1 MVMDQT
7 RDGFERLA
15 REGAGNAQI
24 NSFYNDA
31 ITKLDEKLDFG
42 DMNVWL
48 NRYMGAQNWWKG
60 QALASPG
67 FLVRN
72 SMGGAFNMYLD
83 NIPVRYAIRFHKY
96 NTKIADEGLEAADAW
111 ARKRFG
117 AKTADDLNLAA
128 TVSAAT
134 GDGQAAS
141 EAAGRVLG
149 ASTKKLNVLSS
160 NHALPSF
167 FRTKSAHIESG
178 LRGGH
183 AYGVL
188 AQGGDYA
195 EALSRVEKFHF
206 NYQNL
211 GKGDEAAR
219 LVSPFWTFFSR
230 NMALQMQVYAKQ
242 PNKITRSYYNY
253 KRNIEDGLGFDEDTE
268 FTPWYLGRGGMNG
281 IRTGLNV
288 LGMDKGPLS
297 LTPDIPSVK
306 YPGQMAELADGLT
319 SDPVGTLVGNMGPQF
334 KVPYE
339 MLTNKSTFTGN
350 SFKNELE
357 EWDQDKGRMTGKYA
371 PGIMDQPGLRN
382 ILNLLPGT
390 KIEGGR
396 LLMQDNTEAA
406 LLGSNPY
413 LARAAGISG
422 GTSSNPASGWNAG
435 IGFFGGLG
443 RFNSPSSQESG
454 RYFEN
459 KIALDAAK
467 AVQDEIRLR
476 NLVAMDARD

>member
-1 MVMDQT
+1 MD
-7 RDGFERLA
+7 E
-15 REGAGNAQI
+15 
-24 NSFYNDA
+24 
-31 ITKLDEKLDFG
+31 
-42 DMNVWL
+42 
-48 NRYMGAQNWWKG
+48 
-60 QALASPG
+60 AS
-67 FLVRN
+67 
-72 SMGGAFNMYLD
+72 
-83 NIPVRYAIRFHKY
+83 
-96 NTKIADEGLEAADAW
+96 
-111 ARKRFG
+111 
-117 AKTADDLNLAA
+117 

-141 EAAGRVLG
+141 EAAGKILG
-149 ASTKKLNVLSS
+149 APTKKLNVLSS
-160 NHALPSF
+160 HHALPSF

-195 EALSRVEKFHF
+195 EALARVEKFHF

-211 GKGDEAAR
+211 GKGDEVAR

-242 PNKITRSYYNY
+242 PNKITRSYYNS

-268 FTPWYLGRGGMNG
+268 HTPWYMGRGGMNG
-281 IRTGLNV
+281 VRTGLSIF
-288 LGMDKGPLS
+288 GADKGPLS
-297 LTPDIPSVK
+297 LTPDIPSVR

-319 SDPVGTLVGNMGPQF
+319 TDPLGTVVGNMGPQLN
-334 KVPYE
+334 VPYE

-350 SFKNELE
+350 GYRNELE
-357 EWDQDKGRMTGKYA
+357 EWDQDTGGTKARYA

-382 ILNLLPGT
+382 ILNMLPGT
-390 KIEGGR
+390 EIYDGK
-396 LLMQDNTEAA
+396 LVMQDNTEAA

-422 GTSSNPASGWNAG
+422 DTSSNPASGLNAG
-435 IGFFGGLG
+435 IGFLGGLG
-443 RFNSPSSQESG
+443 RFNSPDSQDAG

-459 KIALDAAK
+459 KKVTDAAR

-476 NLVAMDARD
+476 NLVSRDARE